1 MQRRCA
7 MPTPAIGRSTGF
19 DPDGYRLAGTQEAKP
34 APEELDELLSG
45 AATAGLRSVDRFMRE
60 LSG

>member
-1 MQRRCA
+1 M
-7 MPTPAIGRSTGF
+7 
-19 DPDGYRLAGTQEAKP
+19 GYRLAGTQEGKP

-45 AATAGLRSVDRFMRE
+45 SAAAGLRSVDRFMRE